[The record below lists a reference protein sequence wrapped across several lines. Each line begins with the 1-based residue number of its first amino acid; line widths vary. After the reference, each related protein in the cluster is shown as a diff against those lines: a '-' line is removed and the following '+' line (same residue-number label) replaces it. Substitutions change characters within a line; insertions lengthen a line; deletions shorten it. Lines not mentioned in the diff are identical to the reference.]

1 MTASRLGMALKK
13 IFSKPVDS
21 LVGIRLRNDRRSTS
35 SRGPGMPHQQ
45 NTPLQ
50 ACRTAD
56 ISGGAKGVG
65 SWRAFSRQRLLTGPS
80 AIGDFMPSIG
90 WQTRT
95 PAETELSC

>member
-1 MTASRLGMALKK
+1 VTASRLGMALKK

-21 LVGIRLRNDRRSTS
+21 LVGIRLRNNRRSTL

-45 NTPLQ
+45 DTPLQ
-50 ACRTAD
+50 VCRTAD
-56 ISGGAKGVG
+56 IFGGAKSVG
-65 SWRAFSRQRLLTGPS
+65 SWRAFSRQRLLAEPS
-80 AIGDFMPSIG
+80 ASGDFMPSMD